1 MNIKLYY
8 NFFFSPFILVH
19 SGSVLVLAL
28 VLFDMSCTYF
38 CTNLIK
44 KNVGN
49 MQNTINKADLRVN
62 QQESIH
68 VINVVGSG
76 MPYLCYSI
84 ISMLNY
90 YKQSETRQ

>member
-1 MNIKLYY
+1 
-8 NFFFSPFILVH
+8 
-19 SGSVLVLAL
+19 
-28 VLFDMSCTYF
+28 
-38 CTNLIK
+38 
-44 KNVGN
+44 

-90 YKQSETRQ
+90 YKQSETRQWQGLHWNDRLPASLAIVQVYAG